1 MKIGVPAESFPGERR
16 VALIPDI
23 VPPLLKQD
31 HEVVVQAGA
40 GMGAGITDAMFEAK
54 GAKIVAARSELFSS
68 ADIVLQV
75 RSLGSN
81 PDAGKADL
89 DLMTSSQTIIGFCD
103 PLSVPESAKELAGK
117 GVTSFSMELMPRITR
132 AQSMD
137 ALSSMATIA
146 GYKAVLLAADTLPK
160 MFPMFMTAAGTITP
174 AKVFVMGVGVAG
186 LQAIA
191 TAKRLGAVVS
201 AYDIRPAVK
210 EQVESVGGKFVVL
223 DLETGE
229 SEDKGG
235 YAKAMD
241 EEFYRKQRELM
252 AKVVAEQDVVITTA
266 AVPGKKAPILLT
278 KEMVEGMP
286 PGSVIVDIAAE
297 RGGNCEL
304 TRCGET
310 VVEHDVTII
319 GPANLPST
327 VPYHASQMYAKNIT
341 TFLAHLVKE
350 GKLELDLEDEITS
363 GTLITRGGEVVHSGV
378 RELLGLSSAE
388 CGMRNAESKSQD
400 S

>member
-1 MKIGVPAESFPGERR
+1 MIVGVPKETFPGERR

-23 VPPLLKQD
+23 VPALAKQD
-31 HEVVVQAGA
+31 HEVMVQAGA

-54 GAKIVAARSELFSS
+54 GAKIVAERSELFSS
-68 ADIVLQV
+68 ADVILQV

-81 PDAGKADL
+81 PEAGKADL
-89 DLMTSSQTIIGFCD
+89 DLMKSSQTIIGFCD
-103 PLSVPESAKELAGK
+103 PLSAPKSAKEIAGK

-160 MFPMFMTAAGTITP
+160 MFPMFMTAAGTIKP
-174 AKVFVMGVGVAG
+174 AKVFIMGVGVAG

-191 TAKRLGAVVS
+191 TTKRLGAVVS

-252 AKVVAEQDVVITTA
+252 AEVVAEQDVVITTA

-278 KEMVEGMP
+278 KEMVQGMS

-310 VVEHDVTII
+310 IVEHDVTII

-327 VPYHASQMYAKNIT
+327 VPYHASQMYSKNIT
-341 TFLAHLVKE
+341 TFLAHLIKE
-350 GKLELDLEDEITS
+350 GKLELDMEDEITS
-363 GTLITRGGEVVHSGV
+363 DTLITLDGEVVHAGV
-378 RELLGLSSAE
+378 RELLGLENKPAE
-388 CGMRNAESKSQD
+388 AEGQSNGS
-400 S
+400 